1 MKHYIALL
9 EGFITLADS
18 TRACPIDTS
27 DGFLRDDIV
36 VVVAAAIFLS
46 LGDLVLRT
54 TRALKVLARG
64 LPAQLLTLIMYC
76 VGSGS
81 ILAFR
86 GRPAHHPPLEG
97 FSCCNR
103 HLC

>member
-1 MKHYIALL
+1 MKHHIALA
-9 EGFITLADS
+9 EGIPTLADF
-18 TRACPIDTS
+18 TRDFDIS
-27 DGFLRDDIV
+27 DGFFRDDIV